1 MSLFTV
7 DQKECRRDGLCVA
20 ECPAKLIEIIGKEG
34 FPTPIDGAEELCINC
49 GHCVSIC
56 PHGAL
61 SLKTMSPKDC
71 LPVRK
76 ELLLSP
82 EHCEHF
88 LRSRRSIRSY
98 KEKRVPRDLLQ
109 KLIETAR
116 YAPTSHNSQS
126 VHWLV
131 IEDPTEVRRLGG
143 LVADWMRSLLAQ
155 RAEFALSMHMDRIV
169 DSWDKGIDRILRSAP
184 HLVVAHGLSTMPI
197 SQIILFHCLGL
208 PGVGSTVS
216 RLGHL
221 LGRLFYYRSQ
231 FLSPAAGS
239 LGLASG
245 SPALR
250 GYDDRLSEV
259 QLSANAPSKQTRN
272 NLAIRKKMQFFA
284 HRMQTFS
291 EEKK

>member
-1 MSLFTV
+1 M
-7 DQKECRRDGLCVA
+7 
-20 ECPAKLIEIIGKEG
+20 PAGWALRGRMPGKIIEIIGKEG
-34 FPTPIDGAEELCINC
+34 FPTPIAGAEELCIHC

-56 PHGAL
+56 PHAAL

-116 YAPTSHNSQS
+116 YAPTGSNSQS

-131 IEDPTEVRRLGG
+131 IEDPAEVRRLGG

-155 RAEFALSMHMDRIV
+155 SAEYALSMHMDWIV
-169 DSWDKGIDRILRSAP
+169 DSLGQGDRSN
-184 HLVVAHGLSTMPI
+184 
-197 SQIILFHCLGL
+197 
-208 PGVGSTVS
+208 
-216 RLGHL
+216 
-221 LGRLFYYRSQ
+221 
-231 FLSPAAGS
+231 PA
-239 LGLASG
+239 
-245 SPALR
+245 
-250 GYDDRLSEV
+250 
-259 QLSANAPSKQTRN
+259 
-272 NLAIRKKMQFFA
+272 
-284 HRMQTFS
+284 
-291 EEKK
+291 

>member
-1 MSLFTV
+1 MTLFTV

-34 FPTPIDGAEELCINC
+34 FPTPIAGAEELCINC

-56 PHGAL
+56 PHEAL

-71 LPVRK
+71 LPMRK
-76 ELLLSP
+76 ELILSP

-98 KEKRVPRDLLQ
+98 KEKRVSRDLLQ

-116 YAPTSHNSQS
+116 YAPTGHNSQS

-131 IEDPTEVRRLGG
+131 IEDTKEVRRLGG
-143 LVADWMRSLLAQ
+143 LVADWMRSLLAA

-184 HLVVAHGLSTMPI
+184 HLVVAHGLSTDAQI
-197 SQIILFHCLGL
+197 SAILLHRLNL
-208 PGVGSTVS
+208 PGIGSAIS
-216 RLGHL
+216 RFGHL
-221 LGRLFYYRSQ
+221 LGRLFYCRSQ
-231 FLSPAAGS
+231 FLPTAAGS
-239 LGLASG
+239 PGLASR
-245 SPALR
+245 SLALW
-250 GYDDRLSEV
+250 GYDGRLSEV

-272 NLAIRKKMQFFA
+272 NLAIREGL
-284 HRMQTFS
+284 S
-291 EEKK
+291 

>member
-34 FPTPIDGAEELCINC
+34 FPTPITKAEELCINC

-56 PHGAL
+56 PHEAL

-88 LRSRRSIRSY
+88 LRSRRSIRNY

-116 YAPTSHNSQS
+116 YAPTGHNSQS
-126 VHWLV
+126 VHWMV
-131 IEDPTEVRRLGG
+131 IEDPTEVRRLAG

-155 RAEFALSMHMDRIV
+155 RAEFALSMRMDRIV

-184 HLVVAHGLSTMPI
+184 HLVVAHWLSTMPI
-197 SQIILFHCLGL
+197 SQASCFIALAYLEL
-208 PGVGSTVS
+208 
-216 RLGHL
+216 
-221 LGRLFYYRSQ
+221 
-231 FLSPAAGS
+231 AAPS
-239 LGLASG
+239 LGLGTCWAG
-245 SPALR
+245 YFTTAANFYPPLQEALALPQSHLPYGATMI
-250 GYDDRLSEV
+250 GYPKYSYQRM
-259 QLSANAPSKQTRN
+259 PPRN
-272 NLAIRKKMQFFA
+272 KPEITWR
-284 HRMQTFS
+284 
-291 EEKK
+291 

>member
-20 ECPAKLIEIIGKEG
+20 ECPVKLIEIIGKGG

-56 PHGAL
+56 PHEAL

-109 KLIETAR
+109 KLIETAY

-126 VHWLV
+126 EQWLV

-155 RAEFALSMHMDRIV
+155 RAEFALSMHMDRVV

-184 HLVVAHGLSTMPI
+184 HLVVAHGLSTMPN
-197 SQIILFHCLGL
+197 SQSSCIIALAYLEL
-208 PGVGSTVS
+208 
-216 RLGHL
+216 
-221 LGRLFYYRSQ
+221 
-231 FLSPAAGS
+231 AAPS
-239 LGLASG
+239 LGLGTCWTGYFTAAANFY
-245 SPALR
+245 PPLQEALALPQGHLPYGATMI
-250 GYDDRLSEV
+250 GYPKYSYQRM
-259 QLSANAPSKQTRN
+259 PSRN
-272 NLAIRKKMQFFA
+272 KPEITWR
-284 HRMQTFS
+284 
-291 EEKK
+291 